1 MKRLLNLLL
10 GMVGFRGPLGK
21 LGAEIHRN
29 ADGQVVSVRFS
40 FFKKKV
46 TDAGLVHLK
55 EMTNLESLELNE
67 CPQVADAGLVH
78 LKGFTNLQTL
88 SIEGTQ
94 VTDAGLV
101 HLKDLTNLQ
110 SLSLANTQVTDAA
123 PVHLKGMANL
133 QYLSLANTQ
142 VTDAGLLHLK
152 GMASLWDLSLGY
164 TQVTD
169 AGLAHLKEIAS
180 LEFLELDGTQ
190 VTDTGIADLGKAL
203 PSCEICA
210 NWLAGEADKPDEDR
224 PFCANCRAHTRHT
237 GTRGGVL
244 KCQTCKGNMQT
255 PSDQAAGPGS
265 CLTGF
270 LGFFMWTLLGVL
282 PALILGSILGME
294 LLLSTVALCGLPIA
308 TLGLPWYVGHHTRQF
323 RRRWMEYVNDYEDRH
338 HP

>member
-55 EMTNLESLELNE
+55 
-67 CPQVADAGLVH
+67 
-78 LKGFTNLQTL
+78 
-88 SIEGTQ
+88 
-94 VTDAGLV
+94 
-101 HLKDLTNLQ
+101 DLTNLQ

-123 PVHLKGMANL
+123 LVHLKGMTNL
-133 QYLSLANTQ
+133 QSLSLADTQVTDAALVHLKGMTNLQSLSLANTQ
-142 VTDAGLLHLK
+142 VIDAGLLHLK

-210 NWLAGEADKPDEDR
+210 NWLASEADKPDEDR

-255 PSDQAAGPGS
+255 PSDQAAGPGTASWGSWDSS
-265 CLTGF
+265 CG
-270 LGFFMWTLLGVL
+270 
-282 PALILGSILGME
+282 P
-294 LLLSTVALCGLPIA
+294 C
-308 TLGLPWYVGHHTRQF
+308 
-323 RRRWMEYVNDYEDRH
+323 
-338 HP
+338 

>member
-1 MKRLLNLLL
+1 MKRLLGLLL

-29 ADGQVVSVRFS
+29 TDGQVISVS

-46 TDAGLVHLK
+46 TDVGLVHLK
-55 EMTNLESLELNE
+55 GMTNLESLSLLD
-67 CPQVADAGLVH
+67 CARITDAGLVH
-78 LKGFTNLQTL
+78 LKG
-88 SIEGTQ
+88 
-94 VTDAGLV
+94 
-101 HLKDLTNLQ
+101 LTNLQ

-123 PVHLKGMANL
+123 LVHLKGMTNL

-142 VTDAGLLHLK
+142 VTDAGLPHLK

-210 NWLAGEADKPDEDR
+210 NWIAGEADKPDEDR

-244 KCQTCKGNMQT
+244 KCRTCKGNMQT
-255 PSDQAAGPGS
+255 PSDQAAVPGS
-265 CLTGF
+265 CLIGF
-270 LGFFMWTLLGVL
+270 LGFFMWTLFGVL

>member
-1 MKRLLNLLL
+1 GVWIRQAKELHMKRLLNLLL

-21 LGAEIHRN
+21 LGAEMHRN

-101 HLKDLTNLQ
+101 HLKEMT
-110 SLSLANTQVTDAA
+110 
-123 PVHLKGMANL
+123 NL

-190 VTDTGIADLGKAL
+190 VTDTGIADLRKAL

-265 CLTGF
+265 CLMGF
-270 LGFFMWTLLGVL
+270 LG
-282 PALILGSILGME
+282 
-294 LLLSTVALCGLPIA
+294 
-308 TLGLPWYVGHHTRQF
+308 
-323 RRRWMEYVNDYEDRH
+323 
-338 HP
+338 

>member
-29 ADGQVVSVRFS
+29 TEGQVISVS

-55 EMTNLESLELNE
+55 GLASLQSLSLN
-67 CPQVADAGLVH
+67 
-78 LKGFTNLQTL
+78 FTQ
-88 SIEGTQ
+88 I
-94 VTDAGLV
+94 TDAGLV

-110 SLSLANTQVTDAA
+110 SLSLANTQVTDAGLEHLKSLKNLQDLSLQGTQVA
-123 PVHLKGMANL
+123 GAGLVHLKGMT
-133 QYLSLANTQ
+133 SLWDLALGDTQ
-142 VTDAGLLHLK
+142 VTDA
-152 GMASLWDLSLGY
+152 DL
-164 TQVTD
+164 V
-169 AGLAHLKEIAS
+169 HLKEIAS
-180 LEFLELDGTQ
+180 LESLELDGTQ
-190 VTDTGIADLGKAL
+190 VTDAGIADLGKTL

-210 NWLAGEADKPDEDR
+210 NRLAGEADKPDEDR
-224 PFCANCRAHTRHT
+224 PFCANCRAHTPHT
-237 GTRGGVL
+237 STRGGVL

-265 CLTGF
+265 CLAGF
-270 LGFFMWTLLGVL
+270 VAFFTWTLLVVF
-282 PALILGSILGME
+282 PALILGSMFGME
-294 LLLSTVALCGLPIA
+294 LLLSTVALCGLPIV
-308 TLGLPWYVGHHTRQF
+308 TLGLAWYVGHHTRQF